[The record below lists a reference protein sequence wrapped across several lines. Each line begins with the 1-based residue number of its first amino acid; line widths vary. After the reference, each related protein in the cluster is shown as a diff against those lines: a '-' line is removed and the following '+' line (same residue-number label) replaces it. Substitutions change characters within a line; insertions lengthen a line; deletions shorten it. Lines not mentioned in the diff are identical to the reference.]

1 MLGYGYS
8 NFMDYPKL
16 ISIKVITNMS
26 NNFLNLSPKQLSFIK
41 TSKLLK
47 SSIFVGLVSA
57 LGATI
62 TATALIPPLLAQVPI
77 GIVDKARAS
86 EPKLTLRNLNQAQK
100 IYYAQKGKF
109 ATSIAQLSANV
120 KADTQNYRYRIV
132 TNPKLPRQVMM
143 TAQAKRNDV
152 KSYTAAMF
160 VTTVNRNRLTI
171 SGICETAR
179 ASSKLP
185 AMPKPPKK
193 GSVQVLCPAGS
204 RLVVK

>member
-1 MLGYGYS
+1 
-8 NFMDYPKL
+8 
-16 ISIKVITNMS
+16 MS

-57 LGATI
+57 LGVTI
-62 TATALIPPLLAQVPI
+62 TATALLPPLLAQFPI

-109 ATSIAQLSANV
+109 ATSIAQLSASVNP
-120 KADTQNYRYRIV
+120 DTQNYRYRIV

-160 VTTVNRNRLTI
+160 VTTVNRNQLTV
-171 SGICETAR
+171 SGVCETVT

-193 GSVQVLCPAGS
+193 GSVQVQCPAGS

>member
-1 MLGYGYS
+1 MLKYGYS
-8 NFMDYPKL
+8 NF
-16 ISIKVITNMS
+16 ISLKAISDMS
-26 NNFLNLSPKQLSFIK
+26 NNFLDLFSKQLNFPK

-47 SSIFVGLVSA
+47 LSIFVGIVSA
-57 LGATI
+57 LGVTI
-62 TATALIPPLLAQVPI
+62 TATALIPPLLAQVPL

-100 IYYAQKGKF
+100 IYYAKKGKF
-109 ATSIAQLSANV
+109 ASSIAQLGANV
-120 KADTQNYRYRIV
+120 KPDTQNYRYRIV

-160 VTTVNRNRLTI
+160 VTRLNGKRLTI
-171 SGICETAR
+171 SGTCETAR

-185 AMPKPPKK
+185 AMPKPPK
-193 GSVQVLCPAGS
+193 QVSGQVICPAGS